1 MFKKMI
7 LFAVFTGLTIVATR
21 MGVEAIAAAKVWTP
35 YTATTAHTKYSASTG
50 KVLEV
55 DVGKRAARRNG
66 SHIMERALPSFIGPD
81 GEVRPSLRKTR
92 VIIDVA
98 QGQRISLDEDTT
110 SKTTYRL
117 NTNRAK
123 RPYIDRGPGG
133 NCADIPAT
141 TETDTMLGF
150 EVRKIVK
157 DFPSTDDRKVRV
169 EAWLAPALN
178 CDPLKV
184 RNLGARNNGPF
195 FVIEEIVV
203 SSVELGEPD
212 RSLFDVPVHYVERSP
227 SEVQAEYARRFSLST
242 EGQCDMTAV
251 DAAYFTSRGEP
262 IPVNTP

>member
-21 MGVEAIAAAKVWTP
+21 MGVEAIAAAKVWTS

-55 DVGKRAARRNG
+55 DVGKRAAHRDG
-66 SHIMERALPSFIGPD
+66 SQIMERALPSFIGPD
-81 GEVRPSLRKTR
+81 GNVRPSLRRSR
-92 VIIDVA
+92 VVIDVA
-98 QGQRISLDEDTT
+98 TGQRVSLDEDTA
-110 SKTTYRL
+110 SKTTYPL
-117 NTNRAK
+117 NTSRSK
-123 RPYIDRGPGG
+123 MPFIDRGPGG

-141 TETDTMLGF
+141 AERSELLGF
-150 EVRKIVK
+150 EVRKIVR
-157 DFPSTDDRKVRV
+157 DFPSTGKRKVRV

-178 CDPLKV
+178 CDPLKI
-184 RNLGARNNGPF
+184 RNLGAVNNGPF
-195 FVIEEIVV
+195 FVLEEIVV

-242 EGQCDMTAV
+242 EDQCDMTAV
-251 DAAYFTSRGEP
+251 DAAYRIARGEP
-262 IPVNTP
+262 VPINTP